1 MSPGCSNQ
9 DPEQPQVASGDLAG
23 LLLNMLAMI
32 EWLNPDS
39 IIYFFNYNAVGQKF
53 EEYQKFFVWDLV
65 LGDEK
70 GLVIEN

>member
-23 LLLNMLAMI
+23 LLLDILAMI
-32 EWLNPDS
+32 ESWFYNY
-39 IIYFFNYNAVGQKF
+39 IFFNYNAVGQKF
-53 EEYQKFFVWDLV
+53 EEYQKFCVWDLV
-65 LGDEK
+65 LRDEK